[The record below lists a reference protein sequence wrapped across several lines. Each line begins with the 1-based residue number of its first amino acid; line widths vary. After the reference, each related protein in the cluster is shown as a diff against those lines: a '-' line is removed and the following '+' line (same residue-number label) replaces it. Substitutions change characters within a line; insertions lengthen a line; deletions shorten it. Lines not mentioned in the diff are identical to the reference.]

1 MYLSARRDSPAA
13 ATKEYIMGSPFATT
27 APASTITAPATENQ
41 LSFIQDLIR
50 ARDWSSVQGQDKFV
64 SRVATLATML
74 DILTDEARFFAAN
87 LEDVATAA
95 TLGERLNQVLGHGA
109 DGIGR
114 EHAYAWAPLYKHG
127 ATNLISW
134 LKGLPTKV
142 NVRIDDRRYEDATV
156 EVPAGRYA
164 IDTQVHAVNGTAFYK
179 VDRPETGR
187 WAGYVFVKQIIGSDE
202 QKLSMKQGRAILVRI
217 AAVGAEA
224 ASARYGHEIGEC
236 GICGRQLTNDE
247 SRARGIG
254 PVCAAKAGW

>member
-1 MYLSARRDSPAA
+1 
-13 ATKEYIMGSPFATT
+13 MGSPFATST
-27 APASTITAPATENQ
+27 APASLVVAASEGQ
-41 LSFIQDLIR
+41 LKFIIDLLSTR
-50 ARDWSSVQGQDKFV
+50 KWQQAQGVDKYV
-64 SRVATLATML
+64 SRAAALNIVLSWAMNLDSAPGEVVATVDGYSELGDGVNAVLATMR
-74 DILTDEARFFAAN
+74 ENAAS
-87 LEDVATAA
+87 DS
-95 TLGERLNQVLGHGA
+95 
-109 DGIGR
+109 
-114 EHAYAWAPLYKHG
+114 AYLWAPLTRQG
-127 ATNLISW
+127 ASALIDW
-134 LKGLPTKV
+134 LKSLPTQA
-142 NVRIDDRRYEDATV
+142 NVRVDDRRYEDATV

-202 QKLSMKQGRAILVRI
+202 QKLSMKQGRAILARI

>member
-1 MYLSARRDSPAA
+1 
-13 ATKEYIMGSPFATT
+13 MGSPFATST
-27 APASTITAPATENQ
+27 APAIVAASDGQLNFIRDLLNTRQWQQAQGVDKHVSRAAALNIVLSWAMNLDTAPGEVVVTVEY
-41 LSFIQDLIR
+41 
-50 ARDWSSVQGQDKFV
+50 ARSLGDGVNAV
-64 SRVATLATML
+64 LATMR
-74 DILTDEARFFAAN
+74 EN
-87 LEDVATAA
+87 AA
-95 TLGERLNQVLGHGA
+95 T
-109 DGIGR
+109 DS
-114 EHAYAWAPLYKHG
+114 AYLWAPLTRQG
-127 ATNLISW
+127 ASALIDW
-134 LKGLPTKV
+134 LKSLPTQA
-142 NVRIDDRRYEDATV
+142 NVRVDDRRYEDATV

-202 QKLSMKQGRAILVRI
+202 QKLSMKQGRAILARI

>member
-1 MYLSARRDSPAA
+1 
-13 ATKEYIMGSPFATT
+13 MGSPFATST
-27 APASTITAPATENQ
+27 APASLVVAASEGQ
-41 LSFIQDLIR
+41 LKFISDLLSTR
-50 ARDWSSVQGQDKFV
+50 KWQQAQGVDKYV
-64 SRVATLATML
+64 SRAAALNIVLSWAMNLDSAPGEVVATVDGYSELGDGVNAVLATMR
-74 DILTDEARFFAAN
+74 ENAAS
-87 LEDVATAA
+87 DS
-95 TLGERLNQVLGHGA
+95 
-109 DGIGR
+109 
-114 EHAYAWAPLYKHG
+114 AYLWAPLTRQG
-127 ATNLISW
+127 ASALIDW
-134 LKGLPTKV
+134 LKSLPTQA
-142 NVRIDDRRYEDATV
+142 NVRVDDRRYEDATV

-202 QKLSMKQGRAILVRI
+202 QKLSMKQGRAILARI

>member
-1 MYLSARRDSPAA
+1 
-13 ATKEYIMGSPFATT
+13 MGSPFATST
-27 APASTITAPATENQ
+27 APANLVVAASEGQLNFIRDLLNTRKWQQAQGVDKYISRAAVINTLLDVLANADKTA
-41 LSFIQDLIR
+41 SFN
-50 ARDWSSVQGQDKFV
+50 
-64 SRVATLATML
+64 LATIVTA
-74 DILTDEARFFAAN
+74 DDKGEA
-87 LEDVATAA
+87 
-95 TLGERLNQVLGHGA
+95 LNQALAHAAA
-109 DGIGR
+109 DAAP
-114 EHAYAWAPLYKHG
+114 EMAYAWAPLTRKG
-127 ATNLISW
+127 ASALIEW
-134 LKGLPTKV
+134 LKSLPTEA
-142 NVRIDDRRYEDATV
+142 NVRIDDRRHEDSTV

-202 QKLSMKQGRAILVRI
+202 QKLSMKQGRAILARI

>member
-1 MYLSARRDSPAA
+1 
-13 ATKEYIMGSPFATT
+13 MGSPFATST
-27 APASTITAPATENQ
+27 APAIVAASEGQLNFIRDLLSTRQWQQAQGVDKYI
-41 LSFIQDLIR
+41 SR
-50 ARDWSSVQGQDKFV
+50 AAVIN
-64 SRVATLATML
+64 LLL
-74 DILTDEARFFAAN
+74 DVLTDPVKTDDFG
-87 LEDVATAA
+87 LTSIATADE
-95 TLGERLNQVLGHGA
+95 LGERLNQALAWFIA
-109 DGIGR
+109 DAAP
-114 EHAYAWAPLYKHG
+114 EMAFAWAPFTRKG
-127 ATNLISW
+127 ASALIDW
-134 LKGLPTKV
+134 LKSLPTQI
-142 NVRIDDRRYEDATV
+142 NVRIDDRRYENGTV
-156 EVPAGRYA
+156 DVPAGRYA

-202 QKLSMKQGRAILVRI
+202 QKLSMKQGRAILARI

>member
-1 MYLSARRDSPAA
+1 
-13 ATKEYIMGSPFATT
+13 MGSPFATST
-27 APASTITAPATENQ
+27 VPASLVVAASEGQ
-41 LSFIQDLIR
+41 LNFIRDLLSTRKWQQAQGVDKYISR
-50 ARDWSSVQGQDKFV
+50 AAVIN
-64 SRVATLATML
+64 LLL
-74 DILTDEARFFAAN
+74 DVLTDPVKSDDFGLVN
-87 LEDVATAA
+87 IATADE
-95 TLGERLNQVLGHGA
+95 LGERLNQALAHCIA
-109 DGIGR
+109 DAAP
-114 EHAYAWAPLYKHG
+114 EQAFAWAPLTRKG
-127 ATNLISW
+127 ASAFIDW
-134 LKGLPTKV
+134 LKSLPTEA
-142 NVRIDDRRYEDATV
+142 NVRIDDRRYEDSTV

-202 QKLSMKQGRAILVRI
+202 QKLSMKQGRAILARI